1 LLLLNQVI
9 STGQEIQAIQGKSLQ
24 RNLHDVQV

>member
-1 LLLLNQVI
+1 MLLDQVI
-9 STGQEIQAIQGKSLQ
+9 STGQEIQAIQGKYLQ

>member
-1 LLLLNQVI
+1 LDQVI
-9 STGQEIQAIQGKSLQ
+9 STGQEIQAIQGKYLQ